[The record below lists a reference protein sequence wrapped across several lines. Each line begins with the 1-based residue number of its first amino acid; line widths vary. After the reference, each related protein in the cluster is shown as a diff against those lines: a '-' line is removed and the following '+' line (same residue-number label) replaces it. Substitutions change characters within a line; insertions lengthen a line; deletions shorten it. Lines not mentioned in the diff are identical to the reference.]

1 MLVNCDPG
9 LARPGVSSL
18 ALLDRYLAATIDL
31 HRQVK
36 HAQWNVVGC
45 GAAALRGT
53 LEKLAIVLNYCCD
66 LIAAHADLLGVAV
79 NGNVQIAAARSFL
92 ARYPLDRADARAHA
106 DAVVVAVD
114 ILVGSLRGAAA
125 HAAESRDPETAAL
138 LIEIARFV
146 ERDMWRVRSAATP
159 PADKAPRPSATPRV
173 VADPNGEDRPA
184 AGWPDRRFQFPAA
197 AAGHGGG
204 AATEI
209 LS

>member
-1 MLVNCDPG
+1 MLVNCDSG
-9 LARPGVSSL
+9 LARPGASSL
-18 ALLDRYLAATIDL
+18 ALLDRHVAAAIDL

-53 LEKLAIVLNYCCD
+53 LDKLATGLDYCCD

-79 NGNVQIAAARSFL
+79 NGTVQVAAARSFL

-106 DAVVVAVD
+106 GAVIAAVET
-114 ILVGSLRGAAA
+114 LVGSLRGAAA
-125 HAAESRDPETAAL
+125 DAAECRDPETVAL
-138 LIEIARFV
+138 LIEIARFIK
-146 ERDMWRVRSAATP
+146 RDMWHVRAAAAAA
-159 PADKAPRPSATPRV
+159 ADKVPRPRVMPRV

-197 AAGHGGG
+197 AAGHGVG

>member
-1 MLVNCDPG
+1 MLVNCDSG
-9 LARPGVSSL
+9 LARPGASSL
-18 ALLDRYLAATIDL
+18 ALLDRHLAAAIDL

-53 LEKLAIVLNYCCD
+53 LDKLATGLDYCCD

-79 NGNVQIAAARSFL
+79 NGTVQVAAARSFL
-92 ARYPLDRADARAHA
+92 ARYPLDRADAGAHA
-106 DAVVVAVD
+106 DAVVAAVET
-114 ILVGSLRGAAA
+114 LVVSLRGAAA
-125 HAAESRDPETAAL
+125 HAAESRDPESAAL
-138 LIEIARFV
+138 LIEIARFI
-146 ERDMWRVRSAATP
+146 ERDMWRVRTAVAAS
-159 PADKAPRPSATPRV
+159 ADKARRPRATPRV

-197 AAGHGGG
+197 AAGHGGA
-204 AATEI
+204 AATET